1 MAPKI
6 PYNKILEY
14 DPDALRPIARR
25 QIERLK
31 NRMQCSGRPDAY
43 IYEINKII
51 HMECNGK

>member
-6 PYNKILEY
+6 PYNKIMEY
-14 DPDALRPIARR
+14 DPNSMSTIARR

-31 NRMQCSGRPDAY
+31 NRMECSGRPDAY

-51 HMECNGK
+51 YSEATKK